1 MLEDRF
7 IGRDKTMIDNSTLP
21 INQLIAKLNA
31 AAQKGEPLE
40 LSVDEVK
47 LAAEEFGGLV
57 MIPVFEMNNIPK
69 RYLER
74 NNSDSAD

>member
-1 MLEDRF
+1 
-7 IGRDKTMIDNSTLP
+7 MIDNSTLP

-31 AAQKGEPLE
+31 AAEKSEPLE

-47 LAAEEFGGLV
+47 LAAKEFGDLV

-69 RYLER
+69 RYLGR
-74 NNSDSAD
+74 DSSDSAD

>member
-1 MLEDRF
+1 
-7 IGRDKTMIDNSTLP
+7 MIDNSVLP

-31 AAQKGEPLE
+31 AAEKGKPLE

-47 LAAEEFGGLV
+47 LAAKEFGGLV
-57 MIPVFEMNNIPK
+57 MIPVYSMGNIPK

-74 NNSDSAD
+74 DSSDSAD

>member
-1 MLEDRF
+1 
-7 IGRDKTMIDNSTLP
+7 MIDNSTLP
-21 INQLIAKLNA
+21 TNQLIAKLNA
-31 AAQKGEPLE
+31 AAEKGEPLE

-47 LAAEEFGGLV
+47 LAAKEFGGLV
-57 MIPVFEMNNIPK
+57 MIPVYSMSNIPK

>member
-1 MLEDRF
+1 
-7 IGRDKTMIDNSTLP
+7 MIDNSTLP

-31 AAQKGEPLE
+31 AAEKGEPLE

-47 LAAEEFGGLV
+47 LAAKEFGGLV
-57 MIPVFEMNNIPK
+57 MIPVYSMSNIPK